1 MPPRSNRSL
10 LCRPAPGFSRR
21 RALAWIATLPLLPL
35 AAPAAKA
42 DTIPVVEASLRV
54 EDERVELYAEFTF
67 SFTSTLEEALQR
79 GVPLYFVQEFELA
92 RPRWYWFDE
101 KVVQNATT
109 YRVSY
114 APLTRQ
120 YRVSSGLLGQ
130 TFDELAD
137 VERMI
142 GRITARSVARVDQL
156 EKGARYDA
164 AVRVRLDVEKL
175 PKPFQVT
182 ALASREWQLASDW
195 YRWGW
200 SFAP

>member
-10 LCRPAPGFSRR
+10 LRRPAPGLSRR
-21 RALAWIATLPLLPL
+21 RAVAWVATLPLLPL
-35 AAPAAKA
+35 AAPDAKA

-54 EDERVELYAEFTF
+54 EDERVDLYAEFAF
-67 SFTSTLEEALQR
+67 SFTSTLEEALAR
-79 GVPLYFVQEFELA
+79 GVPLYVVQEFELA
-92 RPRWYWFDE
+92 LPRWYWFDE
-101 KVVQNATT
+101 RVVQNATT

-195 YRWGW
+195 YRWSW